1 MELTS
6 RLKRLHE
13 EALIAGDM
21 AMAQIAIRALDGDT
35 VAVVACVAAIA
46 WNLHEQGEHVTTV
59 CEDCSGPCIA
69 PHSAPFCEGCGSY
82 LQQQQQGGAS

>member
-1 MELTS
+1 MELAE
-6 RLKRLHE
+6 RLKRLHS
-13 EALIAGDM
+13 EAVAAGDD
-21 AMAQIAIRALDGDT
+21 AMAQIAIRAMDGNS
-35 VAVVACVAAIA
+35 VAVAACVAAIA

-69 PHSAPFCEGCGSY
+69 PHSAPFCEECGAY